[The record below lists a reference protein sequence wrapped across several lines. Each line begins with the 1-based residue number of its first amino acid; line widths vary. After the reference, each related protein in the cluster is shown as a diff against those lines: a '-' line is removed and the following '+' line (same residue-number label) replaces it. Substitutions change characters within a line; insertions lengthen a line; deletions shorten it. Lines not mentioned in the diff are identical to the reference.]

1 MMAATIQPTTQ
12 TVKPGAAKPWAW
24 PGTGMQG
31 DTAKPIGAPGA
42 GGDRG
47 AASGWN
53 GGASGDFAGG
63 SERYASLAATMAGLN
78 GGPKPVSAWPG
89 APGDTMKPMG
99 APSMGSATAG
109 PDAMLKNLPPP
120 GNDALVPPGMQLAPG
135 IAPSASQS
143 YSGRVFTPGQT
154 LTTDDLPEYQ
164 AWLAAGRPGQSAPP
178 AQAPGASAP
187 QAGQSFGPQ
196 GFGSNVVNDPNSPL
210 RGLPGIDNTTV
221 DYATLPGL
229 EEDFSGMGDR
239 VRSALFQRTSG
250 LLNPEHERAR
260 EATAQRLAN
269 SGIPEGSERW
279 NEEMD
284 RLDQQRSLSLERAG
298 LDADVAA
305 GDEMGRLFQM
315 ALARRQQ
322 LGGERERG
330 ADRAY
335 SQTLGTRAQFAGE
348 RLGQA
353 GIDANIAAANAQAG
367 ATASGHALQ
376 AAQAAAA
383 NDIARGRLGL
393 DADEQAF
400 TQWLRSGQFAR
411 EGVNMPNFGT
421 PIPLD
426 VTGAAGV
433 AQSGANARASNDAAA
448 RAGYWGLAGTLLN
461 GAFGKKG
468 YQ

>member
-12 TVKPGAAKPWAW
+12 TVKPGPVKPWAW

-31 DTAKPIGAPGA
+31 DTMKPIGSPGAPGA
-42 GGDRG
+42 
-47 AASGWN
+47 N
-53 GGASGDFAGG
+53 
-63 SERYASLAATMAGLN
+63 YASLAATMAGM
-78 GGPKPVSAWPG
+78 
-89 APGDTMKPMG
+89 GDG
-99 APSMGSATAG
+99 QGSMGSATAG
-109 PDAMLKNLPPP
+109 PGAMLKGATMP
-120 GNDALVPPGMQLAPG
+120 GEFSISAPAPTFNDAPLPMDA
-135 IAPSASQS
+135 APSAGG
-143 YSGRVFTPGQT
+143 YAGPTFKPGQT
-154 LTTDDLPEYQ
+154 LTADQLPDWER
-164 AWLAAGRPGQSAPP
+164 WRAAGMPGTPAAQMPQALSAT
-178 AQAPGASAP
+178 AP

-229 EEDFSGMGDR
+229 EEDFTGMGDR

-269 SGIPEGSERW
+269 AGIPEGSERW

-284 RLDQQRSLSLERAG
+284 RLDQQRALSLERAG

-433 AQSGANARASNDAAA
+433 AQSGANARTADDAAR

>member
-12 TVKPGAAKPWAW
+12 TVKPGPVKPWAW
-24 PGTGMQG
+24 PGTGMGADTKPMGTPSAG
-31 DTAKPIGAPGA
+31 D
-42 GGDRG
+42 D
-47 AASGWN
+47 
-53 GGASGDFAGG
+53 
-63 SERYASLAATMAGLN
+63 RYASLAATMAGLN

-89 APGDTMKPMG
+89 ASGDTMKPMG

-109 PDAMLKNLPPP
+109 PEAMLKGATMP
-120 GNDALVPPGMQLAPG
+120 GEFAISAPTPTFNDAPLPMDA
-135 IAPSASQS
+135 APSAGG
-143 YSGRVFTPGQT
+143 YAGPTFKPGQT
-154 LTTDDLPEYQ
+154 LTADQLPDWER
-164 AWLAAGRPGQSAPP
+164 WRAAGMPGTP
-178 AQAPGASAP
+178 AAQMPQAPGAVAP
-187 QAGQSFGPQ
+187 PSAGQSFGPQ
-196 GFGSNVVNDPNSPL
+196 GFGSSVVNDPNSPL

-269 SGIPEGSERW
+269 AGIPEGSERW

-433 AQSGANARASNDAAA
+433 AQSGANARTADAAA
-448 RAGYWGLAGTLLN
+448 RRSGYWGLAGTILS
-461 GAFGKKG
+461 GMFGKKG

>member
-1 MMAATIQPTTQ
+1 MMAATMQAMGQ
-12 TVKPGAAKPWAW
+12 AVKPGPVKPWAW
-24 PGTGMQG
+24 PGTGMGADTKPMGTPSAG
-31 DTAKPIGAPGA
+31 D
-42 GGDRG
+42 D
-47 AASGWN
+47 
-53 GGASGDFAGG
+53 
-63 SERYASLAATMAGLN
+63 RYASLAATMAGLN

-89 APGDTMKPMG
+89 ASGDTMKPMG

-109 PDAMLKNLPPP
+109 PDAMLKGATMP
-120 GNDALVPPGMQLAPG
+120 GEFAISAPAPTFNDAPLPMDA
-135 IAPSASQS
+135 APSAGG
-143 YSGRVFTPGQT
+143 YAGPTFKPGQT
-154 LTTDDLPEYQ
+154 LTADQLPDWER
-164 AWLAAGRPGQSAPP
+164 WRAAGMPGTP
-178 AQAPGASAP
+178 AAQMPQAPGAVAP
-187 QAGQSFGPQ
+187 PSAGQSFGPQ

-269 SGIPEGSERW
+269 AGIPEGSERW

-433 AQSGANARASNDAAA
+433 AQSGANARTADAAA
-448 RAGYWGLAGTLLN
+448 RRAGYWGLAGTLLN

>member
-12 TVKPGAAKPWAW
+12 TVKPGPVKPWAW
-24 PGTGMQG
+24 PGTGMGADTKPMGTPSAG
-31 DTAKPIGAPGA
+31 D
-42 GGDRG
+42 D
-47 AASGWN
+47 
-53 GGASGDFAGG
+53 
-63 SERYASLAATMAGLN
+63 RYASLAATMAGLN

-89 APGDTMKPMG
+89 APADLKPMG

-109 PDAMLKNLPPP
+109 PDAMLKGATMP
-120 GNDALVPPGMQLAPG
+120 GEFAISAPAPTFNDAPLPMDA
-135 IAPSASQS
+135 APSAGG
-143 YSGRVFTPGQT
+143 YAGPTFTPGQT
-154 LTTDDLPEYQ
+154 LTADQLPDWER
-164 AWLAAGRPGQSAPP
+164 WRAAGMPGTP
-178 AQAPGASAP
+178 AAQMPQAPGASAP

-196 GFGSNVVNDPNSPL
+196 GFGSSVVNDPNSPL

-269 SGIPEGSERW
+269 AGIPEGSERW

-393 DADEQAF
+393 DADEQQF
-400 TQWLRSGQFAR
+400 SQWLRSGQFAR
-411 EGVNMPNFGT
+411 EGVNMPDFGT

-433 AQSGANARASNDAAA
+433 AQSGASARTADAAA
-448 RAGYWGLAGTLLN
+448 RRSGYWGLAGTLLS
-461 GAFGKKG
+461 GMLGKKG

>member
-31 DTAKPIGAPGA
+31 DTMKPIGSPGAPGA
-42 GGDRG
+42 
-47 AASGWN
+47 N
-53 GGASGDFAGG
+53 
-63 SERYASLAATMAGLN
+63 YASLAATMAGM
-78 GGPKPVSAWPG
+78 
-89 APGDTMKPMG
+89 GDG
-99 APSMGSATAG
+99 QGSMGSATAG
-109 PDAMLKNLPPP
+109 PGAMLKGATMP
-120 GNDALVPPGMQLAPG
+120 GEFSISAPTPTFNDAPLPMDA
-135 IAPSASQS
+135 APSAGG
-143 YSGRVFTPGQT
+143 YAGPTFKPGQT
-154 LTTDDLPEYQ
+154 LTADQLPDWER
-164 AWLAAGRPGQSAPP
+164 WRAAGMPGTP
-178 AQAPGASAP
+178 AAQMPQAPGASAP
-187 QAGQSFGPQ
+187 QAGQATGPQ

-269 SGIPEGSERW
+269 AGIPEGSERW

-400 TQWLRSGQFAR
+400 SQWLRSGQFAR
-411 EGVNMPNFGT
+411 EGVNMPDFGT

-433 AQSGANARASNDAAA
+433 AQSGANARTADDAAR